1 MASIASSYPRDDV
14 VAHIEGTRP
23 LVIIHG
29 LFEYSSSL
37 SSLKH
42 MITKAFPKIQI
53 YIPDL
58 FPGYFSV
65 WTPLWKQVESFNEYL
80 KPIFANTTKNGI
92 NLLCFSQG
100 GIICRGILQTASNHT
115 VRNFISLSG
124 PLMGQFGGKNF
135 KIIVTWVVN
144 LSTSDTKKSI
154 FYSIYGQK
162 LISIANFWNDPHHQK
177 LYLKYVTYLTALN
190 NQTCHSSSQVFKS
203 NFLKVKKVI
212 LIGGPDD
219 GVITPWQSSQFGFY
233 DKHLKI
239 IYIKDFIGLR
249 SIDKRNDLHLFTIG
263 GVKHK
268 NWHTNATVFNCCIR
282 PFLK

>member
-1 MASIASSYPRDDV
+1 MGLCYFKFIIVILTVLSMASIASSYPRDDV

-124 PLMGQFGGKNF
+124 PLMGQFGD
-135 KIIVTWVVN
+135 TSYVN
-144 LSTSDTKKSI
+144 RFLPQNLRHYVRDDIFESTS
-154 FYSIYGQK
+154 
-162 LISIANFWNDPHHQK
+162 PE
-177 LYLKYVTYLTALN
+177 ALFEIRN
-190 NQTCHSSSQVFKS
+190 LPNSFEQS
-203 NFLKVKKVI
+203 NM
-212 LIGGPDD
+212 P
-219 GVITPWQSSQFGFY
+219 
-233 DKHLKI
+233 
-239 IYIKDFIGLR
+239 
-249 SIDKRNDLHLFTIG
+249 
-263 GVKHK
+263 
-268 NWHTNATVFNCCIR
+268 
-282 PFLK
+282 